1 MENLTKLNQSQEIL
15 KMSNILIELM
25 SVSENND
32 NHISYA
38 ENLIIEK
45 IESIINEMKKERIV
59 YNSLMGL

>member
-1 MENLTKLNQSQEIL
+1 MENLTKLTQSQEIL

-25 SVSENND
+25 SISENND